1 MKESFYKFI
10 IQAIAISIFIALT
23 WQGVFFIAI
32 LIYVAI
38 VMWLTKIFN
47 SEFNKDDD

>member
-32 LIYVAI
+32 FIYVAI
-38 VMWLTKIFN
+38 IIFLTKIFN
-47 SEFNKDDD
+47 SSCKK